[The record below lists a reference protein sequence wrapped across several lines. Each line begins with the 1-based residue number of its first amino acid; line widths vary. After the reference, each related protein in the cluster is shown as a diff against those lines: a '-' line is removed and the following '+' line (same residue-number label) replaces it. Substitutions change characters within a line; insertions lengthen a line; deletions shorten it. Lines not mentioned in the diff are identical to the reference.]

1 MAKLNVKPTRMELLN
16 LKKRVKSAVRGHKLL
31 KDKQDGLMKTFME
44 IIREAK
50 SMRKEVEEKLSKAFK
65 NFMQA
70 SSMMFPEMLESAL
83 LYPSAKV
90 NLEVTTKNV
99 MSVRIPYFKLD
110 QEGDILNYGYLQTSG
125 ELDMAL
131 SAFQDILPTLIKLA
145 EIEKQAE
152 RLAAELETTRRRVNA
167 LEYRLIPDLKETV
180 KFISMKLAEAER
192 STIVSVMRIK
202 AMIEAAEEQAE
213 RSEAA
218 AALATA

>member
-1 MAKLNVKPTRMELLN
+1 MTKLNVKPTRMELLN
-16 LKKRVKSAVRGHKLL
+16 LKNRLKSAKRGHKLL
-31 KDKQDGLMKTFME
+31 KDKQDGLMQKFME

-50 SMRKEVEEKLSKAFK
+50 ATRREVEEKLSKAFK
-65 NFMQA
+65 NFMFA
-70 SSMMFPEMLESAL
+70 SSMMLPEILQTAL

-90 NLEVTTKNV
+90 DLEVHTKNV
-99 MSVRIPYFKLD
+99 MSVHIPYFKIH
-110 QEGDILNYGYLQTSG
+110 QEGDILNYGYFQTSA

-131 SAFQDILPTLIKLA
+131 SAFQDVFPLLIKLA

-167 LEYRLIPDLKETV
+167 LEYKLIPDLQETL

-202 AMIEAAEEQAE
+202 AMIEAQE
-213 RSEAA
+213 
-218 AALATA
+218 LAQE

>member
-1 MAKLNVKPTRMELLN
+1 MAKLDVKPTRMELLN

-44 IIREAK
+44 IIKEAK
-50 SMRKEVEEKLSKAFK
+50 ATRREVEEKLSKAFK

-70 SSMMFPEMLESAL
+70 SSMMLPEMLEGAL
-83 LYPSAKV
+83 LYPSATTE
-90 NLEVTTKNV
+90 LEVKTKNV
-99 MSVRIPYFKLD
+99 MSVYIPYFNLK

-125 ELDMAL
+125 ELDISLAL
-131 SAFQDILPTLIKLA
+131 FQEVFPLLIKLA

-152 RLAAELETTRRRVNA
+152 RLAEELETTRRRVNA
-167 LEYRLIPDLKETV
+167 LEHRLIPDLKETV

-202 AMIEAAEEQAE
+202 AMIEEAEAQAE
-213 RSEAA
+213 KEE
-218 AALATA
+218 LAKQ

>member
-16 LKKRVKSAVRGHKLL
+16 LKKRLKSAIRGHKLL
-31 KDKQDGLMKTFME
+31 KDKQDGLMKTFMD

-50 SMRKEVEEKLSKAFK
+50 ALRREVEDSLSQAFK

-70 SSMMFPEMLESAL
+70 SSMMHPEMLESAL

-90 NLEVTTKNV
+90 DLEVETVNV
-99 MSVRIPYFKLD
+99 MSVYIPYFTLK

-131 SAFQDILPTLIKLA
+131 SAFQEVFPKLIKLA

-152 RLAAELETTRRRVNA
+152 RLAEELESTRRRVNA
-167 LEYRLIPDLKETV
+167 LEHSMIPALKETV
-180 KFISMKLAEAER
+180 KFISMKLAENER
-192 STIVSVMRIK
+192 ATIVSVMIIK
-202 AMIEAAEEQAE
+202 DMIEEQE
-213 RSEAA
+213 KAA
-218 AALATA
+218 A

>member
-16 LKKRVKSAVRGHKLL
+16 LKKRVKSAKRGHKLL

-50 SMRKEVEEKLSKAFK
+50 SLRREIEEKLGGAFK

-70 SSMMFPEMLESAL
+70 SSMMLPEMLESAL

-90 NLEVTTKNV
+90 ELEVKTKNV
-99 MSVRIPYFKLD
+99 MSVHIPYFNLE
-110 QEGDILNYGYLQTSG
+110 QEGDILNYGYVQTSG
-125 ELDMAL
+125 ELDIAL
-131 SAFQDILPTLIKLA
+131 AAFQEVFPLLIKLA

-167 LEYRLIPDLKETV
+167 LEHKLIPDLEETV
-180 KFISMKLAEAER
+180 KFITMKLAETER

-202 AMIEAAEEQAE
+202 AMIEEQA
-213 RSEAA
+213 SA
-218 AALATA
+218 

>member
-1 MAKLNVKPTRMELLN
+1 MARLNVKPTRMELLN

-50 SMRKEVEEKLSKAFK
+50 TTRREIEARLGGAFK

-70 SSMMFPEMLESAL
+70 SSMMQPEMLEAAL

-90 NLEVTTKNV
+90 ELEVKTKNV
-99 MSVRIPYFKLD
+99 MSVYIPFFKIK

-125 ELDMAL
+125 ELDIAL
-131 SAFQDILPTLIKLA
+131 AAFQDVFPLLIKLA

-152 RLAAELETTRRRVNA
+152 RLASELETTRRRVNA
-167 LEYRLIPDLKETV
+167 LEYKMIPDLKETV
-180 KFISMKLAEAER
+180 KFIQMKLAESER
-192 STIVSVMRIK
+192 STIVGVMRIK
-202 AMIEAAEEQAE
+202 AMIEAQA
-213 RSEAA
+213 S
-218 AALATA
+218 

>member
-1 MAKLNVKPTRMELLN
+1 MARLDINPTRMELLN
-16 LKKRVKSAVRGHKLL
+16 LKKRVKSAKRGHKLL

-50 SMRKEVEEKLSKAFK
+50 TLRHEIEEKLGAAFK

-70 SSMMFPEMLESAL
+70 SSMMMPEMLESAL

-90 NLEVTTKNV
+90 ELEVRTRNV
-99 MSVRIPYFKLD
+99 MSVHIPYFNLKA
-110 QEGDILNYGYLQTSG
+110 EGDILNYGYVQTSG

-131 SAFQDILPTLIKLA
+131 SAFQEVFPLMIKLA

-167 LEYRLIPDLKETV
+167 LEHKLIPDLTETT
-180 KFISMKLAEAER
+180 KFIQMKLAEAER
-192 STIVSVMRIK
+192 STVVGVMRVK
-202 AMIEAAEEQAE
+202 AMIE
-213 RSEAA
+213 EAA
-218 AALATA
+218 A